1 MSVLNAD
8 SFEGMGFNYET
19 VIPADENNRFHN
31 IAWPYVRQ
39 PRTGTLREASQ
50 HTGVG

>member
-8 SFEGMGFNYET
+8 SFEGRGFSYET
-19 VIPADENNRFHN
+19 PIPADENNRFHN
-31 IAWPYVRQ
+31 IAWPYVRH
-39 PRTGTLREASQ
+39 PRTGTLRRVNQ